1 MIKDLSYTYEIV
13 NVSKEGRFME
23 VIYNVEGKEP
33 ITVGV
38 RLPFEGES
46 LETIIHMHSPVRYFI
61 EQMTPVANVAIGT
74 TGSYS
79 IPEETLESVRRDK
92 LLEIEAWRYAE
103 ETKGVYIN
111 GNLISTTR
119 DSQASLTATFT
130 SMKEGFI
137 NTVNWKM
144 ADGTFVTL
152 SLSDITAIAQAVVSH
167 VQSCFAREADYIT
180 MVNNASTIEKIKNIV
195 PGTT

>member
-74 TGSYS
+74 TGSYTV
-79 IPEETLESVRRDK
+79 PEETLESVKNEK
-92 LLEIEAWRYAE
+92 LLEIATGRYVE
-103 ETKGVYIN
+103 QTI
-111 GNLISTTR
+111 
-119 DSQASLTATFT
+119 
-130 SMKEGFI
+130 
-137 NTVNWKM
+137 VNEIIEQI
-144 ADGTFVTL
+144 ADT
-152 SLSDITAIAQAVVSH
+152 
-167 VQSCFAREADYIT
+167 
-180 MVNNASTIEKIKNIV
+180 
-195 PGTT
+195 